1 MDWDKFPS
9 EKIKFQHDF
18 AAEKLVGGET
28 ITSQTVTAS
37 EGVTVEDVSEADGF
51 VSVEISGGTSGQY
64 YTVTCLVETDQG
76 HRYVDVAVLYI
87 K

>member
-1 MDWDKFPS
+1 MDWEKFPG
-9 EKIKFQHDF
+9 EKITFQHDF
-18 AAEKLVGGET
+18 ATERLVGGET

-37 EGVTVEDVSEADGF
+37 EGVTVEDVSEANGL

-64 YTVTCLVETDQG
+64 YTVTCLAETDQG
-76 HRYVDVAVLYI
+76 HRYVDVAVLYV